1 MDYNKLA
8 ELLLPDSKM
17 TREEVFAKF
26 PKRNL
31 KEGAQVT
38 RIAPSPTGFIHLGN
52 LYSAVADERIAH
64 LSDGVF
70 YLRIEDTDLKRKV
83 DGAVDIIINVM
94 KYFGIEFDEG
104 AGQEDKGN
112 NNYGPYYQRQRVEYY
127 HVFAKELIKKGLA
140 YPCFCTEEDNAQLRE
155 AQQAENA
162 TPGYYGKWAKCRS
175 LTLEEIE
182 ENLKAGKPWVL
193 RLKSPGSEDKEITIE
208 DKIMGK
214 ISFPENTHDI
224 VILKSD
230 GVPTYHFA
238 HVVDDTLMG
247 TTLVIRGNEWL
258 SSVPTH
264 FQLNQVLGFRQFKY
278 AHTAHLMKIDEETG
292 KKRKLSKR
300 KDPEL
305 SLDFYRQDGYHPYTV
320 KIYLLTLL
328 NSNFEEWHDKNPDK
342 DINEFPFS
350 VKKMSQS
357 GALFDLQKF
366 HDICKNVT

>member
-1 MDYNKLA
+1 MGPSVA
-8 ELLLPDSKM
+8 
-17 TREEVFAKF
+17 AI
-26 PKRNL
+26 
-31 KEGAQVT
+31 T

-182 ENLKAGKPWVL
+182 ENLKEGKPWVL

-258 SSVPTH
+258 SSVPTPISSPPRPEEDDDLAPI
-264 FQLNQVLGFRQFKY
+264 QLVS
-278 AHTAHLMKIDEETG
+278 TTTMLMA
-292 KKRKLSKR
+292 KR
-300 KDPEL
+300 DIIVFFI
-305 SLDFYRQDGYHPYTV
+305 FY
-320 KIYLLTLL
+320 IYSILYYNILTLL
-328 NSNFEEWHDKNPDK
+328 CLFL
-342 DINEFPFS
+342 PFFTRL
-350 VKKMSQS
+350 MS
-357 GALFDLQKF
+357 
-366 HDICKNVT
+366 C

>member
-140 YPCFCTEEDNAQLRE
+140 
-155 AQQAENA
+155 
-162 TPGYYGKWAKCRS
+162 
-175 LTLEEIE
+175 
-182 ENLKAGKPWVL
+182 
-193 RLKSPGSEDKEITIE
+193 
-208 DKIMGK
+208 
-214 ISFPENTHDI
+214 
-224 VILKSD
+224 
-230 GVPTYHFA
+230 
-238 HVVDDTLMG
+238 
-247 TTLVIRGNEWL
+247 
-258 SSVPTH
+258 
-264 FQLNQVLGFRQFKY
+264 
-278 AHTAHLMKIDEETG
+278 
-292 KKRKLSKR
+292 
-300 KDPEL
+300 L
-305 SLDFYRQDGYHPYTV
+305 SLIH
-320 KIYLLTLL
+320 I
-328 NSNFEEWHDKNPDK
+328 
-342 DINEFPFS
+342 
-350 VKKMSQS
+350 
-357 GALFDLQKF
+357 
-366 HDICKNVT
+366 